1 MRCEIVNG
9 KAIVIMGSERDLE
22 FCREIAKHLKILG
35 VDYEFRVASAH
46 KTPEKV
52 LAILKEFEGEKII
65 YITVAGRSNAL
76 SAFVDANTSKPVIAC
91 PPYSE
96 KFAGADIFS
105 SLRVPSGIGSLV
117 TIEPEGA
124 AIAAAKILAL
134 ESKDL
139 EKRVK
144 DYQSAKK
151 KAIEKANGE
160 VKKLK

>member
-1 MRCEIVNG
+1 MGKVIV
-9 KAIVIMGSERDLE
+9 VMGSDKDLE
-22 FCREIAKHLKILG
+22 FCREVAKTLKVLG
-35 VDYEFRVASAH
+35 VDYDFRVASAH

-52 LAILKEFEGEKII
+52 LAILKEFEGEKIV
-65 YITVAGRSNAL
+65 YVTVAGRSNAL

-96 KFAGADIFS
+96 KFGGADIYS
-105 SLRVPSGIGSLV
+105 TLRVPSGIGTTV

-134 ESKDL
+134 EDAKL

-144 DYQSAKK
+144 DYQLAKK
-151 KAIEKANGE
+151 KEVEKANE
-160 VKKLK
+160 TVKKMK